1 MKNLAHEGRTNPFDF
16 MTPCGFGIAVWL
28 ISQCRPKN
36 FFILLAT
43 VCSSWVHV
51 NAGTSRRSMLLPEG
65 REDLPYIQLA
75 NGMAS
80 RTCLLCLL
88 TLIQGGSYMVEQ
100 PGSSCMPHYK
110 RFVWLSRVSKV
121 FRIAWWMA
129 HYSSPSPKRHL
140 GLTNNVW
147 ADKLNK
153 GKLTKEAREKLTLK
167 PVDRTVSK
175 SGKRGYKGN
184 KLLKSTQIYPQRF
197 GVEVC
202 KLMPKLKTQGEG
214 MLETTHVRTPAYELL
229 REYEMSDWSEAHLKE
244 VVHYLYSNTSLKLP
258 WEWKQAF
265 PLRL

>member
-1 MKNLAHEGRTNPFDF
+1 MLYWGFIQIHNFLPRVPMWVNLINS
-16 MTPCGFGIAVWL
+16 C
-28 ISQCRPKN
+28 
-36 FFILLAT
+36 
-43 VCSSWVHV
+43 
-51 NAGTSRRSMLLPEG
+51 
-65 REDLPYIQLA
+65 
-75 NGMAS
+75 

-110 RFVWLSRVSKV
+110 RFVWLSRVSKVAWHNYIRWTRKLNKYIYIYIYIYTILLGFSFHVCGKQIKEFSLTDWSPIQV

-167 PVDRTVSK
+167 PVYRTVSK

-184 KLLKSTQIYPQRF
+184 KLLKSTQSKP
-197 GVEVC
+197 
-202 KLMPKLKTQGEG
+202 
-214 MLETTHVRTPAYELL
+214 
-229 REYEMSDWSEAHLKE
+229 
-244 VVHYLYSNTSLKLP
+244 
-258 WEWKQAF
+258 
-265 PLRL
+265 